1 MSILI
6 HDELAFVMDEDGHVE
21 TEVSLDAC
29 PVMSF
34 SDDFEAETLD
44 VMAPVFE
51 QATQPDQG
59 SLVDQF
65 ISWMQDISD
74 VPESQRPR
82 KAVIH

>member
-21 TEVSLDAC
+21 DEVSLEAC
-29 PVMSF
+29 PVMSY

-44 VMAPVFE
+44 VVAPNFAAE
-51 QATQPDQG
+51 PQANQG

-65 ISWMQDISD
+65 ISWMQDVSD
-74 VPESQRPR
+74 VPESQRPP